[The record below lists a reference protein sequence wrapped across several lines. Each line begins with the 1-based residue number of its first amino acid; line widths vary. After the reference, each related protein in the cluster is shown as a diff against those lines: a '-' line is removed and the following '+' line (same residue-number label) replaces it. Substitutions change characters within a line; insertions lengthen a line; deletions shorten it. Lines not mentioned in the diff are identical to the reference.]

1 MRKTKSDASL
11 VTNMN
16 KYALLLVLFVSLVDS
31 PCGPVCSEYL
41 YLPLLLKPFM
51 LMKWNQPLKTL
62 ENLQCKKYSYL
73 VLTFK
78 ANESTMRGCTKIVK
92 ASYRAFKAL
101 LARLIPKKEPKP
113 KEKIFWGVPKTYF
126 NVNCS
131 GSVLFLIYLQLNHT
145 NPTFGKTGR
154 TPHLVVLTRPL
165 QLCSNPKTKIYLLS
179 QKGGCQIL
187 FGGFCSLKGYP
198 SPP

>member
-1 MRKTKSDASL
+1 MVHVNWAIKAIVCAYAKQL
-11 VTNMN
+11 VAHAQDKEWRITCN
-16 KYALLLVLFVSLVDS
+16 KHEQVCSIFCLICQSCRITL
-31 PCGPVCSEYL
+31 CSEYL

-101 LARLIPKKEPKP
+101 LARLIPKKKPKP
-113 KEKIFWGVPKTYF
+113 KEKFFSG
-126 NVNCS
+126 CS
-131 GSVLFLIYLQLNHT
+131 EDVLQC
-145 NPTFGKTGR
+145 K
-154 TPHLVVLTRPL
+154 
-165 QLCSNPKTKIYLLS
+165 
-179 QKGGCQIL
+179 L
-187 FGGFCSLKGYP
+187 FRICFVFDIIAAKPY
-198 SPP
+198 